1 MHTRVPG
8 KLVIFIGDRDAI
20 MVAATTGR
28 GGDWVAISHIA
39 ERAGCPVEV
48 PEAIN
53 RLLKFGRSALEFVQR
68 RLGSL

>member
-1 MHTRVPG
+1 
-8 KLVIFIGDRDAI
+8 
-20 MVAATTGR
+20 MVAATAGR

>member
-1 MHTRVPG
+1 VHTRVPG

-28 GGDWVAISHIA
+28 GGDGSRSATLPNVPGV
-39 ERAGCPVEV
+39 RVEV

>member
-1 MHTRVPG
+1 VPG

-28 GGDWVAISHIA
+28 GGDRVAIGHLA

-53 RLLKFGRSALEFVQR
+53 QPPFEVRPECP
-68 RLGSL
+68 